1 MKQDWHQYGKKLE
14 SAERSLRAS
23 SHRPRNKELV
33 LAFKRQL
40 VVDGL
45 SQARILSYMSRL
57 PHLVRLVDKDLDQY
71 TKDDVMVMVEQIE
84 RWPHSE
90 YTKHT
95 NKVVL
100 KRFFRWLRNT
110 GRDYPEEVKWIRANV
125 RKDRVKLVGDG
136 DLVTPQ
142 EVELLIETA
151 QSARDK
157 AFVSTLY
164 ESGARVG
171 EIGTLRVRDVV
182 FEKVGCRLN
191 LWGKTGARP
200 VLVVNST
207 HYLAAWLAVHPDRRN
222 RDAPLWVNTGNTHR
236 GEQMNYANI
245 RKLLYLLFK
254 RAGIRKRSK
263 AHNFR
268 HACASHLA
276 PHLTEAMMNHR
287 FGWVQA
293 SRMPAVYVHLNGKD
307 VDGQIL
313 RLHGID
319 AGKDGGTAAP
329 QARSCARCEYVNPA
343 SFQFCGRCGGALDVK
358 AALEAEEHQKVVV
371 GKRAASDAVLN
382 ELLQDEEVRELL
394 RRKLTAIRS

>member
-14 SAERSLRAS
+14 SAERSLLAS
-23 SHRPRNKELV
+23 SHRQRNKELIV
-33 LAFKRQL
+33 AFKRQL

-57 PHLVRLVDKDLDQY
+57 PHLVRLVDKDLDAY
-71 TKDDVMVMVEQIE
+71 TKDDVMVIVEQIE

-90 YTKHT
+90 YTKHS

-110 GRDYPEEVKWIRANV
+110 GREYPEEVKWIRANV

-136 DLVTPQ
+136 DLVTSD

-151 QSARDK
+151 QNARDK
-157 AFVSTLY
+157 ALVSTLY
-164 ESGARVG
+164 ESGARIG
-171 EIGTLRVRDVV
+171 EIGTLRIRDVQ

-191 LWGKTGARP
+191 LMGKTGARP

-207 HYLAAWLAVHPDRRN
+207 HYLASWLAVHPDRRN

-254 RAGIRKRSK
+254 RAGIKKRSK

-287 FGWVQA
+287 FGWVQS

-319 AGKDGGTAAP
+319 AGKDGTNTNP
-329 QARSCARCEYVNPA
+329 QAKPCPRCKYVNPS
-343 SFQFCGRCGGALDVK
+343 SFQFCGSCGCALDVR
-358 AALEAEEHQKVVV
+358 AAMDHEERTKETAE
-371 GKRAASDAVLN
+371 KRATSDAVLN
-382 ELLQDEEVRELL
+382 QLMQDEEVRELL
-394 RRKLTAIRS
+394 RRKLAVMR